1 MDNLYLIFNIKSIV
15 DYSVE
20 GKGGIV
26 FSQGAAMY
34 QKEYSLGIY
43 YYKIVVDFS
52 WTKRSDFVGP
62 RGIYGPKWRM
72 T

>member
-34 QKEYSLGIY
+34 QKDYSLGIY

-52 WTKRSDFVGP
+52 
-62 RGIYGPKWRM
+62 
-72 T
+72 